1 MRRTPDFIFY
11 LLVLMCLF
19 CLGSPVPAQNLS
31 QATGA
36 LPPQEA
42 ARQLNRQ
49 GIEFQSAGKLKEAV
63 DCYRQAIK
71 INPQGAGYHNNL
83 ALALKDLGEWNEAES
98 EARLALRLRPGR
110 ADYHFNLGIILQ
122 RLKRLTE
129 AEAAFNEALKLD
141 SGDTDCH
148 YRLAQIYF

>member
-11 LLVLMCLF
+11 LLVLMSLF
-19 CLGSPVPAQNLS
+19 CLGSPVPAQNRS
-31 QATGA
+31 QVTGA

-83 ALALKDLGEWNEAES
+83 ALALKDLGDWNEAES
-98 EARLALRLRPGR
+98 E
-110 ADYHFNLGIILQ
+110 
-122 RLKRLTE
+122 
-129 AEAAFNEALKLD
+129 
-141 SGDTDCH
+141 
-148 YRLAQIYF
+148 